1 MFPME
6 VLAPVFGFVTIIA
19 AVTTGIIAIR
29 RFSPRQHPPDG
40 GERQMLEDLQ
50 NQVAELDGVKQRLAE
65 LEERVDFAER
75 LLARPREG
83 PSGESR

>member
-6 VLAPVFGFVTIIA
+6 VLAPVFGFLTIIA
-19 AVTTGIIAIR
+19 GVTTAIIAVR
-29 RFSPRQHPPDG
+29 RLAPRQPTLDSV
-40 GERQMLEDLQ
+40 ERQLLEDLQ
-50 NQVAELDGVKQRLAE
+50 NQVAEVDLVKQRLAE

>member
-29 RFSPRQHPPDG
+29 RFSPRQHPLDSA
-40 GERQMLEDLQ
+40 ERQMLEDLQ

-83 PSGESR
+83 PSAESR